1 MSTTLT
7 APDGGPPAATASAPE
22 HVPEPVGP
30 GGRWVALVFIAL
42 AQLMVVLD
50 ATIVNIALP
59 TAQRSL
65 AFSNDDRQWVITA
78 YALAFGSL
86 LLLGGRLSDFFGR
99 RRMFIIGVVGFALAS
114 ALGGAA
120 QNFTALLIARALQGV
135 FAAALA
141 PAALSLLA
149 VTFTEPRDRAKAFSV
164 FGAIGGGG
172 GAVGLLVGGLL
183 TEYASWRWC
192 LYVND
197 GIALVVLAGAI
208 VVLRSGPPATRP
220 HLDLPGAVTAVLGV
234 VGIVY
239 GLANT
244 ESHGWGAA
252 ITIAPLAGGVVV
264 LALFFLLES
273 RAAHPLL
280 PLRVV
285 LNRNRGGAYLTIGI
299 VGIGL
304 FGVFLFLTY
313 FLSNTLGYSPVR
325 TGSAFL
331 PMMGAI
337 IVSATL
343 VGTFL
348 VARVGPRPLVPIG
361 AVMGAGGMVLL
372 SRLSVDSTYV
382 TGVLPALLVIGVGL
396 GLTFAP
402 VQNAAVTGVDPK
414 DVGVASAMINTVQQ
428 IGGAIGTAVLSY
440 VAATAATG
448 YVTDNVGAGGVT
460 ARLTTLATVHGYR
473 TVFWWAAGA
482 FLVGAVASVLLFRSG
497 PLQVAGQPAQPAAR
511 TDVPSTAAVRGR
523 AAVQDE
529 SQVALDGGGEDRARV
544 ADHQVAAPVPVLAV
558 WGTVRRGAGR
568 PLGGAF
574 VTLTDAGGHQVGRTT
589 TDADGSYTLPLT
601 TGGVY
606 VLIVAGEH
614 LQPTAAS
621 VVVADH
627 SVTRDVT
634 LAAGAAI
641 TGRVATRWR
650 ASALVPAA
658 SHDGSLDGTSPNG
671 AHPDQDLWQG
681 LADAVLTLTDA
692 RGEVVT
698 TTTTDSRGGY
708 TLTDLL
714 AGTYVITAQA
724 GGRRP
729 VATAVTVPESGT
741 TTCDLHVPAGG
752 HLAASVTAAS
762 TGHHVPEA
770 TVTLVE
776 ADGTVV
782 ATTTTDHHGQATLT
796 DLPAGTYTLTAAG
809 YAPVATTITL
819 HEDTTTTTD
828 LRLGAR

>member
-1 MSTTLT
+1 MSTTLS
-7 APDGGPPAATASAPE
+7 AREGAPPASTTATDRAAA
-22 HVPEPVGP
+22 PVGP

-59 TAQRSL
+59 TAQKAL
-65 AFSNDDRQWVITA
+65 AFSNDDRQWVVTA

-99 RRMFIIGVVGFALAS
+99 RRMFIIGIIGFALAS

-120 QNFTALLIARALQGV
+120 QDFTALLVARALQGV

-164 FGAIGGGG
+164 FGAIAGGG

-197 GIALVVLAGAI
+197 GIALVALAGAI
-208 VVLRSGPPATRP
+208 VVLRSGPPAARP

-234 VGIVY
+234 VGVVY

-252 ITIAPLAGGVVV
+252 ITIAPLAAGVVL

-285 LNRNRGGAYLTIGI
+285 LDRNRGGAYLTIGI

-313 FLSNTLGYSPVR
+313 FLSNTLGYSPVK

-331 PMMGAI
+331 PLMGAI

-348 VARVGPRPLVPIG
+348 VARVGPRPLVPFG
-361 AVMGAGGMVLL
+361 ALLGAGGMLL
-372 SRLSVDSTYV
+372 LTRLSADSTYA
-382 TGVLPALLVIGVGL
+382 TGVLPALLVIGAGL
-396 GLTFAP
+396 GFTFAP
-402 VQNAAVTGVDPK
+402 VQNAAVTGVDPE

-440 VAATAATG
+440 VAATSASN

-460 ARLTTLATVHGYR
+460 ARLTSLATVHGYR

-482 FLVGAVASVLLFRSG
+482 FVIGAIASVLLFRSG
-497 PLQVAGQPAQPAAR
+497 PLQTAGQPAQPTAR
-511 TDVPSTAAVRGR
+511 TDGSPTAAVRDR
-523 AAVQDE
+523 AAARDE
-529 SQVALDGGGEDRARV
+529 RHLAPDDDGDRAR
-544 ADHQVAAPVPVLAV
+544 VAAPVPVLAV
-558 WGTVRRGAGR
+558 SGRVSRGAGR
-568 PLGGAF
+568 PLGGVF
-574 VTLTDAGGHQVGRTT
+574 VTVTDSRGHQVARTT
-589 TDADGSYTLPLT
+589 TDADGSYTLPLS

-614 LQPTAAS
+614 VQPAAAS
-621 VVVADH
+621 VVVAGH
-627 SVTRDVT
+627 DVVKDIT
-634 LAAGAAI
+634 LAAGSVI

-650 ASALVPAA
+650 AGALVPA
-658 SHDGSLDGTSPNG
+658 GSLDGASLNG
-671 AHPDQDLWQG
+671 THPAEDLWEG
-681 LADAVLTLTDA
+681 LADAVVTLTDA
-692 RGEVVT
+692 RGEVVA

-708 TLTDLL
+708 TLGDLVGG
-714 AGTYVITAQA
+714 AYVITAQSER
-724 GGRRP
+724 RRP
-729 VATAVTVPESGT
+729 VAVAVTVPDSGS

-752 HLAASVTAAS
+752 RLSTTVTAAS
-762 TGHHVPEA
+762 DGQQVPEA

-776 ADGTVV
+776 GDGTVV
-782 ATTTTDHHGQATLT
+782 ATATTDHHGQATFT

-809 YAPVATTITL
+809 YAPVATTVRL
-819 HEDTTTTTD
+819 EEDRTTTTD
-828 LRLGAR
+828 VRLGAR